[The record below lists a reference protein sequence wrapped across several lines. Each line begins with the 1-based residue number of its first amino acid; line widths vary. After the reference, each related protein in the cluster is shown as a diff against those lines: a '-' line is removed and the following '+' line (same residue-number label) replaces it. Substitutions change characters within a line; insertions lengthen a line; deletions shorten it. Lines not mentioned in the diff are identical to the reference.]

1 MNYKIDIAPL
11 SDYFVVIVKDKI
23 TDELKD
29 TFTLNESGADMLQ
42 LFCEGKESEAV
53 AKEIAEM
60 YDAPL
65 DLVSKDVITFKENL
79 SKKGILFE

>member
-29 TFTLNESGADMLQ
+29 TFTLNESGTDMLQ
-42 LFCEGKESEAV
+42 LFCEGKDSEAV

>member
-42 LFCEGKESEAV
+42 LFCEGKDSETIT
-53 AKEIAEM
+53 KEIAEM

-65 DLVSKDVITFKENL
+65 DLVSKDVLTFKENL

>member
-29 TFTLNESGADMLQ
+29 TFTLNESGTDMLQ
-42 LFCEGKESEAV
+42 LFCEGKDSEAV

-65 DLVSKDVITFKENL
+65 DLVSKDVLTFKENL

>member
-42 LFCEGKESEAV
+42 LFCEGKDSEAV